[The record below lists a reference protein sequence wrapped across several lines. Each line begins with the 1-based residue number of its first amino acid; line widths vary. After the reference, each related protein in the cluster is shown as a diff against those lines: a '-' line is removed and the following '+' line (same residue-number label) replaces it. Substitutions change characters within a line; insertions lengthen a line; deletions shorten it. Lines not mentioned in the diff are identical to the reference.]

1 MKYFSDTLEF
11 YVNED
16 SVITLG
22 KFDGLHRGHELLIEE
37 ITNQK
42 KLYGLKSIVFTF
54 DIPPRK
60 KVSDIQAKELT
71 INEEKRYIFEKTG
84 IDYLVSCPFT
94 NEVMCM
100 EPESFIRWIVESLS
114 VKCFVVGDDF
124 CFGHNRMGNHKVLK
138 QFEDKYGYRTIV
150 MPKVK
155 EDGRDIS
162 STFVREEIEKG
173 NIQKANQLLGYHF
186 FVKSDVIHGNQ
197 IGRKM
202 GIPTI
207 NMAIPEEKMIP
218 PFGVYIT
225 RAEISGV
232 WYRGVS
238 NIGKKPTISG
248 DNPVGLETFLL
259 DFEKDVYE
267 ENILVEFLDYIRPE
281 KKFDSLEELQKQ
293 ICLDIEQVN
302 KYYKN
307 ITDMC

>member
-11 YVNED
+11 HVNED

-37 ITNQK
+37 IANQK

-124 CFGHNRMGNHKVLK
+124 CFGHNRMGNHEVLK

-225 RAEISGV
+225 RTEISGV

-293 ICLDIEQVN
+293 ICLDIEQTN

-307 ITDMC
+307 ITNMC